1 MCYLVKSCYNTKYHM
16 KKTWSTWTDSR
27 KPFLP
32 LINNNGKNY
41 GTILRHS
48 KKFMEKYGTHGTF
61 LGNYLPLVN
70 NISGAVLIHYYRTYV
85 HKKIHKYVPCYQ
97 TAINR
102 KQYPYPYH
110 YYHEYSKLRT
120 SYFNT
125 NEAGGRKDSCSVSW
139 KENAE

>member
-1 MCYLVKSCYNTKYHM
+1 M

-70 NISGAVLIHYYRTYV
+70 NHGKNYRMIG
-85 HKKIHKYVPCYQ
+85 KKHGQLRNLLENPTRLQIVKIMCALFCFA
-97 TAINR
+97 TA
-102 KQYPYPYH
+102 
-110 YYHEYSKLRT
+110 LLT
-120 SYFNT
+120 
-125 NEAGGRKDSCSVSW
+125 V
-139 KENAE
+139 